1 MPEGFDSLL
10 AKISVGPHL
19 DEAIFKLDTA
29 LDETIILGVD
39 TLIPLHREIL
49 NEKDLKSR
57 NHNRLLTVHPE
68 LQSRS
73 NKW

>member
-10 AKISVGPHL
+10 AKIISWAPSR

-49 NEKDLKSR
+49 NEKDFK
-57 NHNRLLTVHPE
+57 NREITIDYLQIHPE

-73 NKW
+73 N